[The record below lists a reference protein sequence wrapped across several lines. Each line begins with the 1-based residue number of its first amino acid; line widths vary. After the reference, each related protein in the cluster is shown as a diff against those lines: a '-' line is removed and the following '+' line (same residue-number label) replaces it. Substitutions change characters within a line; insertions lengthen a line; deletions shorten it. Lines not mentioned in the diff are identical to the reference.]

1 MWTVVLLAALK
12 TAPLRRTTSN
22 APQRRTT
29 SNAPLRSVFVQHATN
44 MPPAQPP
51 ATFRAWPALNDEA
64 TRMAVN
70 AGRRFR
76 LHLANETRD
85 DPTYALFEGDAL
97 MNRFALA
104 LARRRSID
112 RKEYFE
118 SCEFFARARRKL
130 RADGGGAGATTLV
143 DVAGGHGLV
152 GVLAA
157 IFMARHFERVIVRD
171 IRRPAAF
178 DDVLAAAVEVAPWVE
193 GRVVYEE
200 EAVGPHAPLPT
211 GCAVACVHGCKGLTD
226 EIIAAAAAADA
237 RSIACM
243 PCCYRSTA
251 ASAPE
256 ALRLSLGVPLAADVM
271 RTLELERLGYTV
283 QWKEIPAT
291 ISPMNRLILAHR
303 APRVDD

>member
-1 MWTVVLLAALK
+1 MWTVLLLAALK
-12 TAPLRRTTSN
+12 TAP
-22 APQRRTT
+22 QRRTT
-29 SNAPLRSVFVQHATN
+29 SSALHPTAPQNLAVRSFSPAVFVQHATN

-76 LHLANETRD
+76 LHLANETPA

-157 IFMARHFERVIVRD
+157 KNLEAIFVLRGALFTSWISFGFAGLVLRASSPKGGAGARGGAILV
-171 IRRPAAF
+171 AY
-178 DDVLAAAVEVAPWVE
+178 AAVSS
-193 GRVVYEE
+193 VVSSY
-200 EAVGPHAPLPT
+200 
-211 GCAVACVHGCKGLTD
+211 
-226 EIIAAAAAADA
+226 
-237 RSIACM
+237 
-243 PCCYRSTA
+243 
-251 ASAPE
+251 
-256 ALRLSLGVPLAADVM
+256 LSL
-271 RTLELERLGYTV
+271 R
-283 QWKEIPAT
+283 
-291 ISPMNRLILAHR
+291 N
-303 APRVDD
+303 